1 MRIKTYMDKILT
13 LLDIRNEENKKTVE
27 FVSSLIYSQF
37 KELGRVVIGDFEQ
50 AILNAFDNDDFFVCT
65 KKTLEYWTNIIQFTV
80 GEAKEDIL
88 AKYLNKVVFSSY
100 WSSEDQKNKTRIKS
114 FTRVCFIIFSG

>member
-37 KELGRVVIGDFEQ
+37 KELGRVVIGDFE
-50 AILNAFDNDDFFVCT
+50 
-65 KKTLEYWTNIIQFTV
+65 
-80 GEAKEDIL
+80 
-88 AKYLNKVVFSSY
+88 
-100 WSSEDQKNKTRIKS
+100 
-114 FTRVCFIIFSG
+114 